1 VTAVPYQS
9 ADLIL
14 KLYDLRREATMR
26 EARAW
31 FIGFTPE
38 SLDDVLRA
46 IGGPE
51 SASFRMVVTYWDM
64 AASLVINGAIDEQMF
79 NDANGEHI
87 AVFSK
92 IAPFVAGYREKMGL
106 PHYLK
111 NLEQLIMR
119 LPNAKERLEQTRER
133 LRKVAEA
140 RRAAAAV
147 RA

>member
-1 VTAVPYQS
+1 
-9 ADLIL
+9 
-14 KLYDLRREATMR
+14 
-26 EARAW
+26 
-31 FIGFTPE
+31 
-38 SLDDVLRA
+38 
-46 IGGPE
+46 
-51 SASFRMVVTYWDM
+51 MVVTYWDM

-92 IAPFVAGYREKMGL
+92 IAPFVAGYREKVGL

-119 LPNAKERLEQTRER
+119 LPNAQQRLEQTRER

-140 RRAAAAV
+140 RRAAAASK
-147 RA
+147 A